1 MTDVSLTPEVMGDF
15 GQHRVEPAT
24 GTALA
29 LPKPADLAV
38 MFKAEGGLDPFLTKL
53 ERDALAMVKD
63 LDPAVKKDRA
73 LMKTAANLVSQSK
86 AEIDRQG
93 KALTE
98 AQRKEVAAVNAGR
111 KVAEEFLAALR
122 DRVRKPA
129 DDWEAADQAR
139 KDRIRLRLDAF
150 KPPMVPSGSEG
161 LRALIAEIEAVTVDA
176 TWQEFA
182 EEATLAKSN
191 CLNRL
196 AEHLGN
202 AVQREA
208 DAAELARLRA
218 EAAARAEADR
228 IKAEEEARAKA
239 EAERVAREAAEAE
252 ARAKVEAERAA
263 RIEAEKAEAARI
275 AAERERAAAAE
286 REAAL
291 ARQAEESAERHRRE
305 LAEAEAKRIRDLE
318 EAKAREEAAAKAERD
333 RIAREAEEKRK
344 ADEAR
349 AADEAHRF
357 EIRAQIVTCLIV
369 LESFG
374 KLTPEDIADAL
385 MQGQIK
391 HCEVQL

>member
-1 MTDVSLTPEVMGDF
+1 MSDLTP
-15 GQHRVEPAT
+15 QT

-29 LPKPADLAV
+29 LPEPASLAV
-38 MFKAEGGLDPFLTKL
+38 MFKTERGLDPILTKL
-53 ERDALAMVKD
+53 EQDALAMVKD
-63 LDPAVKKDRA
+63 LDPAVKKDRD
-73 LMKTAANLVSQSK
+73 LMKSAANKVSLSK
-86 AEIDRQG
+86 AEIDRHG

-150 KPPMVPSGSEG
+150 KPATVPSASEG
-161 LRALIAEIEAVTVDA
+161 LRGLIAEIEAVIVDSS
-176 TWQEFA
+176 WQEFE
-182 EEATLAKSN
+182 EEAAQAKAM

-196 AEHLGN
+196 DEHLAN

-208 DAAELARLRA
+208 DAAELERLRA

-228 IKAEEEARAKA
+228 IKAEAEAAERAEAERVARETAEAEARAKA
-239 EAERVAREAAEAE
+239 EAERAAQVEADKAKAAE
-252 ARAKVEAERAA
+252 
-263 RIEAEKAEAARI
+263 I
-275 AAERERAAAAE
+275 AAQYERIAAAE

-291 ARQAEESAERHRRE
+291 ARQAEEAAERHRKE
-305 LAEAEAKRIRDLE
+305 LAA
-318 EAKAREEAAAKAERD
+318 AKAREELAAAKAREESAAQAERD
-333 RIAREAEEKRK
+333 RIASEAEVKRK

-357 EIRAQIVTCLIV
+357 EVRAQIVSCLIV
-369 LESFG
+369 LESFN

-385 MQGQIK
+385 MLGQIK
-391 HCEVQL
+391 HCEVRL